1 MGHRFLI
8 TGGAGFIG
16 SHTALVLMEQ
26 GHSLV
31 VLGNFDNSS
40 PEALARVRELADG
53 QGSLELIEGDV
64 RDPQEMDRAFQSGA
78 PIDGVIHFAGLK
90 AVGESVGREAV

>member
-1 MGHRFLI
+1 MGQRILL

-31 VLGNFDNSS
+31 VLDNFDNSS
-40 PEALARVRELADG
+40 PEALERVCELA
-53 QGSLELIEGDV
+53 EGRGALRLSSDCV
-64 RDPQEMDRAFQSGA
+64 KVNFSCGAYQA
-78 PIDGVIHFAGLK
+78 PI
-90 AVGESVGREAV
+90 